1 MNKTKSSRERN
12 NNLNIY
18 HMLNGYEKIDDKM
31 QRRMYLALQ
40 RILSL
45 CSCEIIYQ
53 GFPGK
58 GGGWGLRGKS
68 GVREFLVNGKFR
80 ACITHLST

>member
-1 MNKTKSSRERN
+1 
-12 NNLNIY
+12 
-18 HMLNGYEKIDDKM
+18 MLNGYEKIDDKM

-40 RILSL
+40 RILSFH

-58 GGGWGLRGKS
+58 GGRWGLRGKLGGFGKER
-68 GVREFLVNGKFR
+68 GVREFLVNGKFIKF
-80 ACITHLST
+80 IT